1 MDRIWYYAVDGER
14 HGPVTFEEL
23 QALVAAGRVK
33 PLDLVWQPEFGP
45 EWRNAGQVRGLFE
58 PERVAAP
65 PPRPDAALNAVPLT
79 GVVGDR
85 PSCLAAVSDAF
96 AGMVAILF
104 RPFDLNRWLSIG
116 FCAWLAM
123 FGTQV
128 SYNPAELKM
137 LGREEAE
144 LHTLKSVAD
153 RVLEWLAS
161 YPWGLAEALA
171 LAVTLLF
178 ALLFCKIRSRGDFM
192 FMHRWYSPDATIRQC
207 WTASRASGQELFV
220 WRVYLFLI
228 VALLLALDG
237 VAAYGY
243 VVKPYLAAGKVW
255 NVSLRIPVTGFV
267 TAATLIIMVSA
278 LVSHLTK
285 AFVVPIMY
293 WHGVSVSRGW
303 LAVFALCNQH
313 PFAMIGYLVC
323 GMVCAFAAGLA
334 LLAFGML
341 TCCIGFIPFMLP
353 YFGAVAMLPYSLF
366 FRGYAVCFLS
376 LWRSDLVPAT
386 FDTVGRRID
395 DPSRID

>member
-1 MDRIWYYAVDGER
+1 
-14 HGPVTFEEL
+14 
-23 QALVAAGRVK
+23 
-33 PLDLVWQPEFGP
+33 
-45 EWRNAGQVRGLFE
+45 
-58 PERVAAP
+58 
-65 PPRPDAALNAVPLT
+65 
-79 GVVGDR
+79 
-85 PSCLAAVSDAF
+85 
-96 AGMVAILF
+96 
-104 RPFDLNRWLSIG
+104 
-116 FCAWLAM
+116 
-123 FGTQV
+123 
-128 SYNPAELKM
+128 
-137 LGREEAE
+137 
-144 LHTLKSVAD
+144 
-153 RVLEWLAS
+153 
-161 YPWGLAEALA
+161 
-171 LAVTLLF
+171 
-178 ALLFCKIRSRGDFM
+178 
-192 FMHRWYSPDATIRQC
+192 
-207 WTASRASGQELFV
+207 
-220 WRVYLFLI
+220 
-228 VALLLALDG
+228 
-237 VAAYGY
+237 
-243 VVKPYLAAGKVW
+243 
-255 NVSLRIPVTGFV
+255 
-267 TAATLIIMVSA
+267 MVSA